1 MGRYRRYV
9 IALIV
14 VLVLVGVY
22 AAAGFWAVPHFARSY
37 AQDFVRTHYART
49 LSIGDIRF
57 NPFTLKLDIS
67 DVLLPDADAKPLLSF
82 AHLHIDLQLAS
93 LWRLGPSF
101 REILLD
107 KPYVRAVIRHGG
119 ELNLADLGKGFPE
132 EPKKPQP
139 EPPSKPLRLYIGRL
153 AVTGG
158 SSTFEDLTRA
168 DPFKADFNPITFE
181 LHDFSTV
188 GERGNAYSLTAA
200 SEDGERFN
208 WNGTLRLTPLSS
220 QGHFEVIDLRART
233 IWNYIRDLVPLE
245 LDSGLIGIKG
255 DYDLATGG
263 GPLAVKVIVHNTTV
277 TDLGVKPKGGS
288 QDYVKLAKI
297 EVDDTRVDVSRHTVD
312 VAKVILSGGALKV
325 WMDEKGRLNLLD
337 LAPAAAPASAAPA
350 APVAAASGPV
360 PAVHAQSS
368 GGNPTPWVISAP
380 DIGIV
385 GFKVAVEDREVKPA
399 LAIAVDPLNIQVA
412 GFNTRPDDV
421 LDVTVDSGVNGTG
434 KLGAKARVTPQ
445 NGDVKAHVEAS
456 ALALPFLQPYL
467 SRYTSMT
474 LLKGSL
480 GAHLDVV
487 HRGDGYLEV
496 TGDTELS
503 GLRTV
508 DDQQKRDFVSW
519 KGLKVAAIQYRS
531 KPQGLRIKS
540 VTLEEPYARMVIFP
554 DRTTNIKEVLA
565 PAGTVRKVPVASK
578 DAKEPEDDSAAAEA
592 AAATP
597 DAAAASAPPPPPPEP
612 APPKPTGTGRG
623 KKGSHAAPMPAAP
636 PTPFPVAVGTVRLIN
651 ATLDYTDLWI
661 KPSFSVGIQK
671 LNGSITGL
679 SSDPKS
685 RAKVELNGKVDR
697 YSPAHIGGEL
707 NVLSTALYTDIT
719 MGFKDIDLTIVNPYS
734 GHFIGYKIDKGK
746 LSVDVSYKIDQR
758 KLDAKQHFVVDQLEL
773 GDRVESPDA
782 IHAPIKIAV
791 ALLKDRNGVIDID
804 LPMTGSIDDP
814 KFRLGPIIW
823 KAFVNII
830 IKAATAPFALLGHLF
845 GGGEHMNVVEFAPG
859 SAELDKASQEQLA
872 ALVKSLKERPQLK
885 LDVPITYSK
894 DLDQPQLA
902 SSKLH
907 EELAA
912 RVAGTRAGKKHP
924 QGAGGEEVFADPEKQ
939 YRLLL
944 DQYKESLGKDT
955 PLPESVQAVQSAK
968 RKEAPPYEQAINDL
982 DAALISHIQVSD
994 DDLVTLG
1001 KDRAKAIQDALLAG
1015 GEVDPSRVFIVD
1027 APPKPESGGKVK
1039 VEMAV
1044 K

>member
-1 MGRYRRYV
+1 MGRYRRYI

-14 VLVLVGVY
+14 VLVLVGAY

-37 AQDFVRTHYART
+37 AQDFVSTHYARA
-49 LSIGDIRF
+49 LRIGDIRF

-139 EPPSKPLRLYIGRL
+139 EPSKPLRLYIGRL

-208 WNGTLRLTPLSS
+208 WSGTLRLTPLSS
-220 QGHFEVIDLRART
+220 QGRFEVIDLRART
-233 IWNYIRDLVPLE
+233 IWDYIRDLVPLE
-245 LDSGLIGIKG
+245 LDSGLIGVKG
-255 DYDLATGG
+255 DYDLSTGG
-263 GPLAVKVIVHNTTV
+263 GPLAVKVLIHNTTV
-277 TDLGVKPKGGS
+277 TDLGVKPKGGP

-297 EVDDTRVDVSRHTVD
+297 EVDDTRVDVSKHTVD
-312 VAKVILSGGALKV
+312 VAKVTLSGGNLDV
-325 WMDEKGRLNLLD
+325 WMDEQGRLNLLD
-337 LAPAAAPASAAPA
+337 LAPAPTT
-350 APVAAASGPV
+350 PVATPPPSEP
-360 PAVHAQSS
+360 PPVHAQSS
-368 GGNPTPWVISAP
+368 GGNSAPWVVSAP
-380 DIGIV
+380 DIGLE
-385 GFKVAVEDREVKPA
+385 GFKVAAEDREVKPA
-399 LAIAVDPLNIQVA
+399 LVLAIAPLNVHVA

-421 LDVTVDSGVNGTG
+421 LDVTVDSGINGTG
-434 KLGAKARVTPQ
+434 KLAAKAKVTPKSA
-445 NGDVKAHVEAS
+445 DVSAHVEAS

-474 LLKGSL
+474 LLKGAL
-480 GAHLDVV
+480 GARLDLLY
-487 HRGDGYLEV
+487 RGGDGYAEV
-496 TGDTELS
+496 KGDTQIS
-503 GLRTV
+503 GLRTI

-519 KGLKVAAIQYRS
+519 KDLKVSEIQYRS
-531 KPQGLRIKS
+531 KPESLRIKT
-540 VTLEEPYARMVIFP
+540 VTLEEPFARMVIFP
-554 DRTTNIKEVLA
+554 NRTTNIKEVLR
-565 PAGTVRKVPVASK
+565 PAGTVAKPVSGD
-578 DAKEPEDDSAAAEA
+578 DADAPEDLAAPA
-592 AAATP
+592 
-597 DAAAASAPPPPPPEP
+597 DAAAAVAPAPAPPPPK
-612 APPKPTGTGRG
+612 AAGGRA
-623 KKGSHAAPMPAAP
+623 KKNSRSAAAQATVAQQSP
-636 PTPFPVAVGTVRLIN
+636 PTPFPVAIGTVRLVN

-671 LNGSITGL
+671 LNGTITGL

-707 NVLSTALYTDIT
+707 NVLSTALYTDVT

-746 LSVDVSYKIDQR
+746 LSVDVSYKIEQR

-804 LPMTGSIDDP
+804 LPMQGSIDDP
-814 KFRLGPIIW
+814 TFRLRPLIW
-823 KAFVNII
+823 KAFVNLLV
-830 IKAATAPFALLGHLF
+830 KVATAPFALLGHLF
-845 GGGEHMNVVEFAPG
+845 GGGEHVNVVEFAPG
-859 SAELDKASQEQLA
+859 SAELDKASQDQLA

-885 LDVPITYSK
+885 LDVPITYSTE
-894 DLDQPQLA
+894 LDRPQLA
-902 SSKLH
+902 ASKLH

-924 QGAGGEEVFADPEKQ
+924 QSAGEEVFADPEKHYKLLLEQ
-939 YRLLL
+939 YR
-944 DQYKESLGKDT
+944 ESLGKDAQ
-955 PLPESVQAVQSAK
+955 LPESVQAVQSAK

-994 DDLVTLG
+994 DELVTLG
-1001 KDRAKAIQDALLAG
+1001 KDRAKAIQDALLSG

-1027 APPKPESGGKVK
+1027 APPRPESGSKVK
-1039 VEMAV
+1039 VEMSV

>member
-1 MGRYRRYV
+1 MGRYRRYI

-14 VLVLVGVY
+14 VLVLVGAY

-37 AQDFVRTHYART
+37 AQDFVSTHYARA
-49 LSIGDIRF
+49 LRIGDIRF

-107 KPYVRAVIRHGG
+107 KPYLRAVIRHGG

-139 EPPSKPLRLYIGRL
+139 EPSKPLRLYIGRL

-208 WNGTLRLTPLSS
+208 WSGTLRLTPLSS
-220 QGHFEVIDLRART
+220 QGRFEVIDLRART
-233 IWNYIRDLVPLE
+233 IWDYIRDLVPLE
-245 LDSGLIGIKG
+245 LDSGLIGVKG
-255 DYDLATGG
+255 DYDLSTGG
-263 GPLAVKVIVHNTTV
+263 GPLAVKVLIHNTTV
-277 TDLGVKPKGGS
+277 TDLGVKPKGGP

-297 EVDDTRVDVSRHTVD
+297 EVDDTRVDVSKHTVD
-312 VAKVILSGGALKV
+312 VAKVTLSGGNLDV
-325 WMDEKGRLNLLD
+325 WMDEQGRLNLLD
-337 LAPAAAPASAAPA
+337 LAPAPTT
-350 APVAAASGPV
+350 PVATPPPSEP
-360 PAVHAQSS
+360 PPVHAQSS
-368 GGNPTPWVISAP
+368 GGNSAPWVVSAP
-380 DIGIV
+380 DIGLE
-385 GFKVAVEDREVKPA
+385 GFKVAAEDREVKPA
-399 LAIAVDPLNIQVA
+399 LVLAIAPLNVHVA

-421 LDVTVDSGVNGTG
+421 LDVTVDSGINGTG
-434 KLGAKARVTPQ
+434 KLAVKAKVTPKSA
-445 NGDVKAHVEAS
+445 DVSAHVEAS

-474 LLKGSL
+474 LLKGAL
-480 GAHLDVV
+480 GARLDLLY
-487 HRGDGYLEV
+487 RGGDGYAEV
-496 TGDTELS
+496 KGDTQIS
-503 GLRTV
+503 GLRTI

-519 KGLKVAAIQYRS
+519 KDLKVSEIQYRS
-531 KPQGLRIKS
+531 KPESLRIKT
-540 VTLEEPYARMVIFP
+540 VTLEEPFARMVIFP
-554 DRTTNIKEVLA
+554 NRTTNIKEVLR
-565 PAGTVRKVPVASK
+565 PAGTVAKPVSGD
-578 DAKEPEDDSAAAEA
+578 DADAPEDLAAPA
-592 AAATP
+592 
-597 DAAAASAPPPPPPEP
+597 DAAAAVAPAPAPPPPK
-612 APPKPTGTGRG
+612 AAGGRA
-623 KKGSHAAPMPAAP
+623 KKNSRSAAAQATVAQQSP
-636 PTPFPVAVGTVRLIN
+636 PTPFPVAIGTVRLVN

-671 LNGSITGL
+671 LNGTITGL

-707 NVLSTALYTDIT
+707 NVLSTALYTDVT

-746 LSVDVSYKIDQR
+746 LSVDVSYKIEQR

-804 LPMTGSIDDP
+804 LPMQGSIDDP
-814 KFRLGPIIW
+814 TFRLRPLIW
-823 KAFVNII
+823 KAFVNLLV
-830 IKAATAPFALLGHLF
+830 KVATAPFALLGHLF
-845 GGGEHMNVVEFAPG
+845 GGGEHVNVVEFAPG
-859 SAELDKASQEQLA
+859 SAELDKASQDQLA

-885 LDVPITYSK
+885 LDVPITYSTE
-894 DLDQPQLA
+894 LDRPQLA
-902 SSKLH
+902 ASKLH

-924 QGAGGEEVFADPEKQ
+924 QSAGEEVFADPEKHYKLLLEQ
-939 YRLLL
+939 YR
-944 DQYKESLGKDT
+944 ESLGKDAQ
-955 PLPESVQAVQSAK
+955 LPESVQAVQSAK

-994 DDLVTLG
+994 DELVTLG
-1001 KDRAKAIQDALLAG
+1001 KDRAKAIQDALLSG

-1027 APPKPESGGKVK
+1027 APPRPESGSKVK
-1039 VEMAV
+1039 VEMSV

>member
-1 MGRYRRYV
+1 MGRYRRYIV
-9 IALIV
+9 ALIV
-14 VLVLVGVY
+14 VLVLVGAY

-37 AQDFVRTHYART
+37 AQDFVRTHYGRT
-49 LSIGDIRF
+49 LSIGEIRF

-67 DVLLPDADAKPLLSF
+67 DVVLPDADAKPLLSF
-82 AHLHIDLQLAS
+82 AHLHVDLQLAS

-132 EPKKPQP
+132 APKKPQP
-139 EPPSKPLRLYIGRL
+139 TPSKPVRLYIGRL

-208 WNGTLRLTPLSS
+208 WSGTLRLTPLSS
-220 QGHFEVIDLRART
+220 QGQFEVIDLRART
-233 IWNYIRDLVPLE
+233 IWDYIRDLVPLE

-255 DYDLATGG
+255 DYDLSTGG
-263 GPLAVKVIVHNTTV
+263 GPLAVKVLIHNTTV
-277 TDLGVKPKGGS
+277 TDLGVKPKGGA
-288 QDYVKLAKI
+288 QDYVKVAKI
-297 EVDDTRVDVSRHTVD
+297 EVGDARVDVSKHTVD
-312 VAKVILSGGALKV
+312 VAKVTVSGGNLDV
-325 WMDEKGRLNLLD
+325 WMDEQGRLNLLD
-337 LAPAAAPASAAPA
+337 LAPAPAASTPSAAPTE
-350 APVAAASGPV
+350 PP
-360 PAVHAQSS
+360 PVHAQSS
-368 GGNPTPWVISAP
+368 GGNSAPWVVSAP
-380 DIGIV
+380 DIGLE
-385 GFKVAVEDREVKPA
+385 GFKVAAQDREVKPA
-399 LAIAVDPLNIQVA
+399 LALAIAPLNVHVA

-421 LDVTVDSGVNGTG
+421 LEVTVDTGINGSGKVVAT
-434 KLGAKARVTPQ
+434 AKVTPKSP
-445 NGDVKAHVEAS
+445 DVTAHVEAS
-456 ALALPFLQPYL
+456 ALALPFLQPYV

-474 LLKGSL
+474 LLKGAL
-480 GAHLDVV
+480 GARLELQY
-487 HRGDGYLEV
+487 RGGDGYLEV
-496 TGDTELS
+496 KGDTQLT

-519 KGLKVAAIQYRS
+519 KDLKVTEIQFRS
-531 KPQGLRIKS
+531 KPKSLRIKT

-554 DRTTNIKEVLA
+554 NRTTNIKEILQ
-565 PAGTVRKVPVASK
+565 PAGTVRKPVSAG
-578 DAKEPEDDSAAAEA
+578 DAEEPADESAAAVTA
-592 AAATP
+592 APAPRAMPPPMAAG
-597 DAAAASAPPPPPPEP
+597 DARRKKKSRSAPAQ
-612 APPKPTGTGRG
+612 APVAE
-623 KKGSHAAPMPAAP
+623 HAAP
-636 PTPFPVAVGTVRLIN
+636 TSFPMAIGTVRLVN

-671 LNGSITGL
+671 LSGSITGL

-746 LSVDVSYKIDQR
+746 LSVDVSYKIEQR

-804 LPMTGSIDDP
+804 LPMSGSIDDP
-814 KFRLGPIIW
+814 TFKIRPILW
-823 KAFVNII
+823 KAFVNLIV
-830 IKAATAPFALLGHLF
+830 KVATAPFALLGHLF

-859 SAELDKASQEQLA
+859 SADLDKASQEQLA

-885 LDVPITYSK
+885 LDVPISYSK
-894 DLDQPQLA
+894 ELDRPQLA
-902 SSKLH
+902 ASKLH

-924 QGAGGEEVFADPEKQ
+924 QGAGEEVFADPEKH
-939 YRLLL
+939 YKLLL
-944 DQYKESLGKDT
+944 DQYKESLGKDA

-982 DAALISHIQVSD
+982 DAALISHIEVSD
-994 DDLVTLG
+994 DDLVALG
-1001 KDRAKAIQDALLAG
+1001 KDRAKVIQDALLAG

-1027 APPKPESGGKVK
+1027 APPKPESGDKVK

>member
-1 MGRYRRYV
+1 MGRYRRYI

-14 VLVLVGVY
+14 VLVLVGAY

-37 AQDFVRTHYART
+37 AQDFVRTHYGRT
-49 LSIGDIRF
+49 LSIGEIRF

-67 DVLLPDADAKPLLSF
+67 DVVLPDADAKPLLSF
-82 AHLHIDLQLAS
+82 AHLHVDLQLAS

-132 EPKKPQP
+132 APKKPQP
-139 EPPSKPLRLYIGRL
+139 TPSKPVRLYIGRL

-208 WNGTLRLTPLSS
+208 WSGTLRLTPLSS
-220 QGHFEVIDLRART
+220 QGQFEVIDLRART
-233 IWNYIRDLVPLE
+233 IWDYIRDLVPLE

-255 DYDLATGG
+255 DYDLSTGG
-263 GPLAVKVIVHNTTV
+263 GPLAVKVLIHNTTV
-277 TDLGVKPKGGS
+277 TDLGVKPKGGA
-288 QDYVKLAKI
+288 QDYVKVAKI
-297 EVDDTRVDVSRHTVD
+297 EVGDARVDVSKHTVD
-312 VAKVILSGGALKV
+312 VAKVTVSGGNLDV
-325 WMDEKGRLNLLD
+325 WMDEQGRLNLLD
-337 LAPAAAPASAAPA
+337 LAPAPAASTPSAAPTE
-350 APVAAASGPV
+350 PP
-360 PAVHAQSS
+360 PVHAQSS
-368 GGNPTPWVISAP
+368 GGNSAPWVVSAP
-380 DIGIV
+380 DIGLE
-385 GFKVAVEDREVKPA
+385 GFKVAAQDREVKPA
-399 LAIAVDPLNIQVA
+399 LALAIAPLNMHVA

-421 LDVTVDSGVNGTG
+421 LEVTVDTGINGSGKVVAT
-434 KLGAKARVTPQ
+434 AKVTPKSP
-445 NGDVKAHVEAS
+445 DVTAHVEAS
-456 ALALPFLQPYL
+456 ALALPFLQPYV

-474 LLKGSL
+474 LLKGAL
-480 GAHLDVV
+480 GARLDLQY
-487 HRGDGYLEV
+487 RGGDGYLEV
-496 TGDTELS
+496 KGDTQLT

-519 KGLKVAAIQYRS
+519 KDLKVTEIQFRS
-531 KPQGLRIKS
+531 KPKSLRIKT

-554 DRTTNIKEVLA
+554 NRTTNIKEILQ
-565 PAGTVRKVPVASK
+565 PAGTVRKPVSAG
-578 DAKEPEDDSAAAEA
+578 DAEEPAHESAAAVTA
-592 AAATP
+592 APAPRAMPPPMAAG
-597 DAAAASAPPPPPPEP
+597 DARRKKKSRSAPAQ
-612 APPKPTGTGRG
+612 APVAE
-623 KKGSHAAPMPAAP
+623 HAAP
-636 PTPFPVAVGTVRLIN
+636 TSFPMAIGTVRLVN

-671 LNGSITGL
+671 LSGSITGL

-746 LSVDVSYKIDQR
+746 LSVDVSYKIEQR

-804 LPMTGSIDDP
+804 LPMSGSIDDP
-814 KFRLGPIIW
+814 TFKIRPILW
-823 KAFVNII
+823 KAFVNLIV
-830 IKAATAPFALLGHLF
+830 KVATAPFALLGHLF

-859 SAELDKASQEQLA
+859 SADLDKASQEQLA

-885 LDVPITYSK
+885 LDVPISYSK
-894 DLDQPQLA
+894 ELDRPQLA
-902 SSKLH
+902 ASKLH

-924 QGAGGEEVFADPEKQ
+924 QGAGEEVFADPEKH
-939 YRLLL
+939 YKLLL
-944 DQYKESLGKDT
+944 DQYKESLGKDA

-982 DAALISHIQVSD
+982 DAALVSHIEVSD
-994 DDLVTLG
+994 DDLVALG
-1001 KDRAKAIQDALLAG
+1001 KDRAKVIQDALLAG

-1027 APPKPESGGKVK
+1027 APPKPESGDKVK

>member
-1 MGRYRRYV
+1 MGRYRRYI

-14 VLVLVGVY
+14 VLVLVGAY

-37 AQDFVRTHYART
+37 AQDFVSTHYARA
-49 LSIGDIRF
+49 LRIGDIRF

-139 EPPSKPLRLYIGRL
+139 EPSKPLRLYIGRL

-208 WNGTLRLTPLSS
+208 WSGTLRLTPLSS
-220 QGHFEVIDLRART
+220 QGRFEVIDLRART
-233 IWNYIRDLVPLE
+233 IWDYIRDLVPLE
-245 LDSGLIGIKG
+245 LDSGLIGVKG
-255 DYDLATGG
+255 DYDLSTGG
-263 GPLAVKVIVHNTTV
+263 GPLAVKVLIHNTTV
-277 TDLGVKPKGGS
+277 TDLGVKPKGGP

-297 EVDDTRVDVSRHTVD
+297 EVDDTRVDVSKHTVD
-312 VAKVILSGGALKV
+312 VAKVTLSGGNLDV
-325 WMDEKGRLNLLD
+325 WMDEQGRLNLLD
-337 LAPAAAPASAAPA
+337 LAPAPTT
-350 APVAAASGPV
+350 PVATPPPSEP
-360 PAVHAQSS
+360 PPVHAQSS
-368 GGNPTPWVISAP
+368 GGNSAPWVVSAP
-380 DIGIV
+380 DIGLE
-385 GFKVAVEDREVKPA
+385 GFKVAAEDREVKPA
-399 LAIAVDPLNIQVA
+399 LVLAIAPLNVHVA

-421 LDVTVDSGVNGTG
+421 LDVTVDAGINGTG
-434 KLGAKARVTPQ
+434 KLAAKAKVTPKSA
-445 NGDVKAHVEAS
+445 DVSAHVEAS

-474 LLKGSL
+474 LLKGAL
-480 GAHLDVV
+480 GARLDLLY
-487 HRGDGYLEV
+487 RGGDGYAEV
-496 TGDTELS
+496 KGDTQIS
-503 GLRTV
+503 GLRTI

-519 KGLKVAAIQYRS
+519 KDLKVSEIQYRS
-531 KPQGLRIKS
+531 KPESLRIKT
-540 VTLEEPYARMVIFP
+540 VTLEEPFARMVIFP
-554 DRTTNIKEVLA
+554 NRTTNIKEVLR
-565 PAGTVRKVPVASK
+565 PAGTVAKPVSGD
-578 DAKEPEDDSAAAEA
+578 DADAPEDLAAPA
-592 AAATP
+592 
-597 DAAAASAPPPPPPEP
+597 DAAAAVAPAPAPPPPK
-612 APPKPTGTGRG
+612 AAGGRA
-623 KKGSHAAPMPAAP
+623 KKNSRSAAAQATVAQQSP
-636 PTPFPVAVGTVRLIN
+636 PTPFPVAIGTVRLVN

-671 LNGSITGL
+671 LNGTITGL

-746 LSVDVSYKIDQR
+746 LSVDVSYKIEQR

-804 LPMTGSIDDP
+804 LPMQGSIDDQ
-814 KFRLGPIIW
+814 FTRCGRTRQV
-823 KAFVNII
+823 AN
-830 IKAATAPFALLGHLF
+830 A
-845 GGGEHMNVVEFAPG
+845 VV
-859 SAELDKASQEQLA
+859 
-872 ALVKSLKERPQLK
+872 QLK
-885 LDVPITYSK
+885 
-894 DLDQPQLA
+894 
-902 SSKLH
+902 
-907 EELAA
+907 
-912 RVAGTRAGKKHP
+912 
-924 QGAGGEEVFADPEKQ
+924 
-939 YRLLL
+939 
-944 DQYKESLGKDT
+944 
-955 PLPESVQAVQSAK
+955 
-968 RKEAPPYEQAINDL
+968 
-982 DAALISHIQVSD
+982 
-994 DDLVTLG
+994 
-1001 KDRAKAIQDALLAG
+1001 
-1015 GEVDPSRVFIVD
+1015 
-1027 APPKPESGGKVK
+1027 
-1039 VEMAV
+1039 
-1044 K
+1044 

>member
-1 MGRYRRYV
+1 MGRYRRYI

-14 VLVLVGVY
+14 VLVLVGAY

-37 AQDFVRTHYART
+37 AQDFVSTHYARA
-49 LSIGDIRF
+49 LRIGDIRF

-139 EPPSKPLRLYIGRL
+139 EPSKPLRLYIGRL

-208 WNGTLRLTPLSS
+208 WSGTLRLTPLSS
-220 QGHFEVIDLRART
+220 QGRFEVIDLRART
-233 IWNYIRDLVPLE
+233 IWDYIRDLVPLE
-245 LDSGLIGIKG
+245 LDSGLIGVKG
-255 DYDLATGG
+255 DYDLSTGG
-263 GPLAVKVIVHNTTV
+263 GPLAVKVLIHNTTV
-277 TDLGVKPKGGS
+277 TDLGVKPKGGP

-297 EVDDTRVDVSRHTVD
+297 EVDDTRVDVSKHTVD
-312 VAKVILSGGALKV
+312 VAKVTLSGGNLDV
-325 WMDEKGRLNLLD
+325 WMDEQGRLNLLD
-337 LAPAAAPASAAPA
+337 LAPAPTT
-350 APVAAASGPV
+350 PVATPPPSEP
-360 PAVHAQSS
+360 PPVHAQSS
-368 GGNPTPWVISAP
+368 GGNSAPWVVSAP
-380 DIGIV
+380 DIGLE
-385 GFKVAVEDREVKPA
+385 GFKVAAEDREVKPA
-399 LAIAVDPLNIQVA
+399 LVLAIAPLNVHVA

-421 LDVTVDSGVNGTG
+421 LDVTVDAGINGTG
-434 KLGAKARVTPQ
+434 KLAAKAKVTPKSA
-445 NGDVKAHVEAS
+445 DVSAHVEAS

-474 LLKGSL
+474 LLKGAL
-480 GAHLDVV
+480 GARLDLLY
-487 HRGDGYLEV
+487 RGGDGYAEV
-496 TGDTELS
+496 KGDTQIS
-503 GLRTV
+503 GLRTI

-519 KGLKVAAIQYRS
+519 KDLKVSEIQYRS
-531 KPQGLRIKS
+531 KPESLRIKT
-540 VTLEEPYARMVIFP
+540 VTLEEPFARMVIFP
-554 DRTTNIKEVLA
+554 NRTTNIKEVLR
-565 PAGTVRKVPVASK
+565 PAGTVAKPVSGD
-578 DAKEPEDDSAAAEA
+578 DADAPEDLAAPA
-592 AAATP
+592 
-597 DAAAASAPPPPPPEP
+597 DAAAAVAPAPAPPPPK
-612 APPKPTGTGRG
+612 AAGGRA
-623 KKGSHAAPMPAAP
+623 KKNSRSAAAQATVAQQSP
-636 PTPFPVAVGTVRLIN
+636 PTPFPVAIGTVRLVN

-671 LNGSITGL
+671 LNGTITGL

-707 NVLSTALYTDIT
+707 NVLSTALYTDVT

-746 LSVDVSYKIDQR
+746 LSVDVSYKIEQR

-804 LPMTGSIDDP
+804 LPMQGSIDDP
-814 KFRLGPIIW
+814 TFRLRPLIW
-823 KAFVNII
+823 KAFVNLLV
-830 IKAATAPFALLGHLF
+830 KVATAPFALLGHLF
-845 GGGEHMNVVEFAPG
+845 GGGEHVNVVEFAPG
-859 SAELDKASQEQLA
+859 SAELDKASQDQLA

-885 LDVPITYSK
+885 LDVPITYSTE
-894 DLDQPQLA
+894 LDRPQLA
-902 SSKLH
+902 ASKLH

-924 QGAGGEEVFADPEKQ
+924 QSAGEEVFADPEKHYKLLLEQ
-939 YRLLL
+939 YR
-944 DQYKESLGKDT
+944 ESLGKDAQ
-955 PLPESVQAVQSAK
+955 LPESVQAVQSAK

-1001 KDRAKAIQDALLAG
+1001 KDRAKAIQDALLSG

-1027 APPKPESGGKVK
+1027 APPRPESGSKVK
-1039 VEMAV
+1039 VEMSV

>member
-1 MGRYRRYV
+1 MGRYRRYI

-14 VLVLVGVY
+14 VLVLVGAY

-37 AQDFVRTHYART
+37 AQDFVSTHYARA
-49 LSIGDIRF
+49 LRIGDIRF

-107 KPYVRAVIRHGG
+107 KPYLRAVIRHGG

-139 EPPSKPLRLYIGRL
+139 EPSKPLRLYIGRL

-208 WNGTLRLTPLSS
+208 WSGTLRLTPLSS
-220 QGHFEVIDLRART
+220 QGRFEVIDLRART
-233 IWNYIRDLVPLE
+233 IWDYIRDLVPLE
-245 LDSGLIGIKG
+245 LDSGLIGVKG
-255 DYDLATGG
+255 DYDLSTGG
-263 GPLAVKVIVHNTTV
+263 GPLAVKVLIHNTTV
-277 TDLGVKPKGGS
+277 TDLGVKPKGGP

-297 EVDDTRVDVSRHTVD
+297 EVDDTRVDVSKHTVD
-312 VAKVILSGGALKV
+312 VAKVTLSGGNLDV
-325 WMDEKGRLNLLD
+325 WMDEQGRLNLLD
-337 LAPAAAPASAAPA
+337 LAPAPTT
-350 APVAAASGPV
+350 PVATPPPSEP
-360 PAVHAQSS
+360 PPVHAQSS
-368 GGNPTPWVISAP
+368 GGNSAPWVVSAP
-380 DIGIV
+380 DIGLE
-385 GFKVAVEDREVKPA
+385 GFKVAAEDREVKPA
-399 LAIAVDPLNIQVA
+399 LVLAIAPLNVHVA

-421 LDVTVDSGVNGTG
+421 LDVTVDAGINGTG
-434 KLGAKARVTPQ
+434 KLAAKAKVTPKSA
-445 NGDVKAHVEAS
+445 DVSAHVEAS

-474 LLKGSL
+474 LLKGAL
-480 GAHLDVV
+480 GARLDLLY
-487 HRGDGYLEV
+487 RGGDGYAEV
-496 TGDTELS
+496 KGDTQIS
-503 GLRTV
+503 GLRTI

-519 KGLKVAAIQYRS
+519 KDLKVSEIQYRS
-531 KPQGLRIKS
+531 KPESLRIKT
-540 VTLEEPYARMVIFP
+540 VTLEEPFARMVIFP
-554 DRTTNIKEVLA
+554 NRTTNIKEVLR
-565 PAGTVRKVPVASK
+565 PAGTVAKPVSGD
-578 DAKEPEDDSAAAEA
+578 DADAPEDLAAPA
-592 AAATP
+592 
-597 DAAAASAPPPPPPEP
+597 DAAAAVAPAPAPPPPK
-612 APPKPTGTGRG
+612 AAGGRA
-623 KKGSHAAPMPAAP
+623 KKNSRSAAAQATVAQQSP
-636 PTPFPVAVGTVRLIN
+636 PTPFPVAIGTVRLVN

-671 LNGSITGL
+671 LNGTITGL

-707 NVLSTALYTDIT
+707 NVLSTALYTDVT

-746 LSVDVSYKIDQR
+746 LSVDVSYKIEQR

-804 LPMTGSIDDP
+804 LPMQGSIDDP
-814 KFRLGPIIW
+814 TFRLRPLIW
-823 KAFVNII
+823 KAFVNLLV
-830 IKAATAPFALLGHLF
+830 KVATAPFALLGHLF
-845 GGGEHMNVVEFAPG
+845 GGGEHVNVVEFAPG
-859 SAELDKASQEQLA
+859 SAELDKASKDQLA
-872 ALVKSLKERPQLK
+872 ALVNSLKERPQLK
-885 LDVPITYSK
+885 LDVPITYSTE
-894 DLDQPQLA
+894 LDRPQLA
-902 SSKLH
+902 ASKLH

-924 QGAGGEEVFADPEKQ
+924 QSAGEEVFADPEKHYKLLLEQ
-939 YRLLL
+939 YR
-944 DQYKESLGKDT
+944 ESLGKDAQ
-955 PLPESVQAVQSAK
+955 LPESVQAVQSAK

-994 DDLVTLG
+994 DELVTLG
-1001 KDRAKAIQDALLAG
+1001 KDRAKAIQDALLSG

-1027 APPKPESGGKVK
+1027 APPRPESGSKVK
-1039 VEMAV
+1039 VEMSV

>member
-1 MGRYRRYV
+1 MGRYRRYI

-14 VLVLVGVY
+14 VLVLVGAY

-37 AQDFVRTHYART
+37 AQDFVSTHYARA
-49 LSIGDIRF
+49 LRIGDIRF

-139 EPPSKPLRLYIGRL
+139 EPSKPLRLYIGRL

-208 WNGTLRLTPLSS
+208 WSGTLRLTPLSS
-220 QGHFEVIDLRART
+220 QGRFEVIDLRART
-233 IWNYIRDLVPLE
+233 IWDYIRDLVPLE
-245 LDSGLIGIKG
+245 LDSGLIGVKG
-255 DYDLATGG
+255 DYDLSTGG
-263 GPLAVKVIVHNTTV
+263 GPLAVKVLIHNTTV
-277 TDLGVKPKGGS
+277 TDLGVKPKGGP

-297 EVDDTRVDVSRHTVD
+297 EVDDTRVDVSKHTVD
-312 VAKVILSGGALKV
+312 VAKVTLSGGNLDV
-325 WMDEKGRLNLLD
+325 WMDEQGRLNLLD
-337 LAPAAAPASAAPA
+337 LAPAPTT
-350 APVAAASGPV
+350 PVATPPPSEP
-360 PAVHAQSS
+360 PPVHAQSS
-368 GGNPTPWVISAP
+368 GGNSAPWVVSAP
-380 DIGIV
+380 DIGLE
-385 GFKVAVEDREVKPA
+385 GFKVAAEDREVKPA
-399 LAIAVDPLNIQVA
+399 LVLAIAPLNVHVA

-421 LDVTVDSGVNGTG
+421 LDVTVDAGINGTG
-434 KLGAKARVTPQ
+434 KLAAKAKVTPKSA
-445 NGDVKAHVEAS
+445 DVSAHVEAS

-474 LLKGSL
+474 LLKGAL
-480 GAHLDVV
+480 GARLDLLY
-487 HRGDGYLEV
+487 RGGDGYAEV
-496 TGDTELS
+496 KGDTQIS
-503 GLRTV
+503 GLRTI

-519 KGLKVAAIQYRS
+519 KDLKVSEIQYRS
-531 KPQGLRIKS
+531 KPESLRIKT
-540 VTLEEPYARMVIFP
+540 VTLEEPFARMVIFP
-554 DRTTNIKEVLA
+554 NRTTNIKEVLR
-565 PAGTVRKVPVASK
+565 PAGTVAKPVSGD
-578 DAKEPEDDSAAAEA
+578 DADAPEDLAAPA
-592 AAATP
+592 
-597 DAAAASAPPPPPPEP
+597 DAAAAVAPAPAPPPPK
-612 APPKPTGTGRG
+612 AAGGRA
-623 KKGSHAAPMPAAP
+623 KKNSRSAAAQATVAQQSP
-636 PTPFPVAVGTVRLIN
+636 PTPFPVAIGTVRLVN

-671 LNGSITGL
+671 LNGTITGL

-707 NVLSTALYTDIT
+707 NVLSTALYTDVT

-746 LSVDVSYKIDQR
+746 LSVDVSYKIEQR

-804 LPMTGSIDDP
+804 LPMQGSIDDP
-814 KFRLGPIIW
+814 TFRLRPLIW
-823 KAFVNII
+823 KAFVNLLV
-830 IKAATAPFALLGHLF
+830 KVATAPFALLGHLF
-845 GGGEHMNVVEFAPG
+845 GGGEHVNVVEFAPG
-859 SAELDKASQEQLA
+859 SAELDKASQDQLA

-885 LDVPITYSK
+885 LDVPITYSTE
-894 DLDQPQLA
+894 LDRPQLA
-902 SSKLH
+902 ASKLH

-924 QGAGGEEVFADPEKQ
+924 QSAGEEVFADPEKHYKLLLEQ
-939 YRLLL
+939 YR
-944 DQYKESLGKDT
+944 ESLGKDAQ
-955 PLPESVQAVQSAK
+955 LPESVQAVQSAK

-994 DDLVTLG
+994 DELVTLG
-1001 KDRAKAIQDALLAG
+1001 KDRAKAIQDALLSG

-1027 APPKPESGGKVK
+1027 APPRPESGSKVK
-1039 VEMAV
+1039 VEMSV